1 MLLVCSPMLL
11 VSRCYSYV
19 TRMYSCGVLVTISH
33 HCNRNFQE
41 CLYMMRFI
49 ESRGKQKR
57 NSSGPQGKVEA
68 EIYFIKRVDKGR
80 MATVK
85 DLES

>member
-1 MLLVCSPMLL
+1 MRLEAFFFRPRLLIWNRLAFSPTL
-11 VSRCYSYV
+11 
-19 TRMYSCGVLVTISH
+19 
-33 HCNRNFQE
+33 
-41 CLYMMRFI
+41 
-49 ESRGKQKR
+49 KKR